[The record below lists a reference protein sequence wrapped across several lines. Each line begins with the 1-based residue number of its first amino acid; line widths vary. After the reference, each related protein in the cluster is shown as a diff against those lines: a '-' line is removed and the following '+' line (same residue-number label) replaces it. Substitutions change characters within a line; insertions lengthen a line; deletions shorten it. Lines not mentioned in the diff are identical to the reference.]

1 MTPWRKAAAVREQNG
16 TKRRR
21 LDRKLYAAEGVV
33 VLGTIIFLIGF
44 GIEKSSNTPGRAL
57 EVVGTIIFAVGLF
70 AAAAIGFYL
79 AQHFART
86 SADPVGEYSQHLAD
100 DARPHFGYLSTRMN
114 RAVND
119 PTTPLVRAAWADP
132 ENDVTMTRLIEQER
146 QGTVD
151 GERGYSGDQP
161 LAP

>member
-1 MTPWRKAAAVREQNG
+1 
-16 TKRRR
+16 
-21 LDRKLYAAEGVV
+21 
-33 VLGTIIFLIGF
+33 
-44 GIEKSSNTPGRAL
+44 
-57 EVVGTIIFAVGLF
+57 
-70 AAAAIGFYL
+70 
-79 AQHFART
+79 
-86 SADPVGEYSQHLAD
+86 
-100 DARPHFGYLSTRMN
+100 MN